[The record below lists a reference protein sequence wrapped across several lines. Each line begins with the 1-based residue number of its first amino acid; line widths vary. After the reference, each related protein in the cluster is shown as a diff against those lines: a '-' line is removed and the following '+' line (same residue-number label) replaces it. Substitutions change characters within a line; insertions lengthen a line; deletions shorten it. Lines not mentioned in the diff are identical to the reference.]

1 MGRRGFI
8 QKVNEWRKMEISFL
22 IVRKGMNNV
31 RVGMLTILQV
41 KICL

>member
-22 IVRKGMNNV
+22 IVRKGSYKMG
-31 RVGMLTILQV
+31 RE
-41 KICL
+41 KIG